1 MIEIDTSEPHALAT
15 DLGRVPGKAVPIV
28 DEVLKRGAQN
38 VKDDLADSARRSK
51 HFSRIAPTISYD
63 QRAFIGGLAY
73 EIGPDRDRGGAA
85 KLANIAYF
93 GGANGGGG
101 TLDLDGPLEREEPK
115 TLRELAREMGDLL

>member
-1 MIEIDTSEPHALAT
+1 MDVDLSDLHRLER
-15 DLGRVPGKAVPIV
+15 DLGRAPGRAIDDV
-28 DEVLKRGAQN
+28 DAVLKRGAQN
-38 VKDDLADSARRSK
+38 IKDDLSDSARRSK

-63 QRAFIGGLAY
+63 RHAFIGGISY

-93 GGANGGGG
+93 GGAHGGGG

-115 TLRELAREMGDLL
+115 TLRELGREMGGWL

>member
-1 MIEIDTSEPHALAT
+1 MDIDVSDLHRLEQ
-15 DLGRVPGKAVPIV
+15 DLGRVPGRAIPAVDAI
-28 DEVLKRGAQN
+28 LKRGAQN

-51 HFSRIAPTISYD
+51 HFRRIAETISYD
-63 QRAFIGGLAY
+63 RAAFVGGIAY
-73 EIGPDRDRGGAA
+73 EIGPDRQRGGAA

-115 TLRELAREMGDLL
+115 TLRELGREMGGWL